1 MNQSKFYELYE
12 KKLSANLNY
21 IELKP
26 LFTENTAKNFL
37 SKIEKSNLNNGV
49 FDLIDYEKLIY
60 IYINFLDNSEIKQH
74 IEAIFSLISANLEI
88 REKYKLKIL

>member
-12 KKLSANLNY
+12 KKLSANLHY
-21 IELKP
+21 IESKP
-26 LFTENTAKNFL
+26 LFTENTAKHFL

-60 IYINFLDNSEIKQH
+60 IYINFLDNSEIKQR

>member
-21 IELKP
+21 IESKP

-60 IYINFLDNSEIKQH
+60 SYINFYFFEF
-74 IEAIFSLISANLEI
+74 IEFSFYFFQFLFTFFFE
-88 REKYKLKIL
+88 